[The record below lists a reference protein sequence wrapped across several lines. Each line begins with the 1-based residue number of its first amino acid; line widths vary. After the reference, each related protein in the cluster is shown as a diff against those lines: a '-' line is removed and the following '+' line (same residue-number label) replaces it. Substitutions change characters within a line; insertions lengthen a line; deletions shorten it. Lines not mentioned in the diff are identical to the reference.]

1 MVGRTSYETDRDF
14 GTANEDNAHAILERF
29 TGSKLQRDTYRYA
42 KFDYFN
48 DSMLV
53 ELKTRRVPF
62 AGEVDMLVSLSKWT
76 AGEAARAQGKR
87 VLYVFDCTD
96 GMYYYEQTGST
107 AEAEFPWK
115 VVARA
120 RTTYGKGTACVGIPC
135 RACSSISIEIPCRI
149 PTA

>member
-1 MVGRTSYETDRDF
+1 MVGRTSYETDREF
-14 GTANEDNAHAILERF
+14 GTANEDTAHAILERLA
-29 TGSKLQRDTYRYA
+29 GCKLQRDTCRYA
-42 KFDYFN
+42 KFDYFC

-62 AGEVDMLVSLSKWT
+62 AGEADMLVSLSKWT

-135 RACSSISIEIPCRI
+135 RACAQVAP
-149 PTA
+149 